1 MEHVR
6 SNSSQPHQYH
16 SLFHDARR
24 IDGEKNNL
32 FLFFQDVCN
41 YVGIGKQNTQKN
53 NILFQE
59 MMCFYEAWENLEL
72 FLTGIWYDLMLSF
85 SELDVCKKYLKT
97 HIDFLHSLKRWDI
110 HMAIFYEDTTPVWIV
125 FAKQIQ
131 SENFIREQWSYFSQ
145 KITHTIDFNI

>member
-6 SNSSQPHQYH
+6 SNSSWPHQYS

-72 FLTGIWYDLMLSF
+72 FLTGIWYDLILSF

-110 HMAIFYEDTTPVWIV
+110 HMAIFYEDTMPVWVV

-131 SENFIREQWSYFSQ
+131 SENFIREQWTYFSQ